1 MDAVVKVGGSLAAA
15 PDDLKA
21 LGRLLCREAKPHR
34 FIVVPGGGEF
44 ADVVRR
50 LDNRIGLS
58 PSIAHR
64 MAILSM
70 DQYGLF
76 LTDVFPNAVATE
88 SLKAAQSSWA
98 KKEVAI
104 LLPSK
109 VLFAENPLPSSWEV
123 TSDSIAA
130 YLAVKFKAK
139 KVVFVTD
146 VDGIFNADP
155 KKHSDSHLLKTVTPL
170 ELSRFKDRTSVDN
183 FLPKFLLSN
192 ALDCYVV
199 NGRFPERVAAILN
212 GKETLCTRIPTDSQV
227 S

>member
-1 MDAVVKVGGSLAAA
+1 MDAVIKVGGSLAEIHDA
-15 PDDLKA
+15 LRA
-21 LGRLLCREAKPHR
+21 LGRVLSHEAKRYR
-34 FIVVPGGGEF
+34 FVVVPGGGEF
-44 ADVVRR
+44 ADAVRR
-50 LDNRIGLS
+50 LDERIGLS
-58 PSIAHR
+58 QSIAHR

-70 DQYGLF
+70 DQYGL
-76 LTDVFPNAVATE
+76 LLSGVFPNAVAAE

-109 VLFAENPLPSSWEV
+109 LLFTENPLPPSWDV

-130 YLAVKFKAK
+130 YLAAKFKAK

-155 KKHSDSHLLKTVTPL
+155 KRCSDSQLLKTITPL
-170 ELSRFKDRTSVDN
+170 ELSRFKDRTSVDK

-199 NGRFPERVAAILN
+199 NGRFPERVAAIFK
-212 GKETLCTRIPTDSQV
+212 GEETLCTRILTDC
-227 S
+227 